1 MSKVEDGTSS
11 LFHSK
16 PDWCLHL
23 ERKRVLD
30 SQEDGERQDAS
41 ASALG
46 NARRIVD
53 RENEYKKGRLRP
65 VSPDRTDPLS
75 AEDSNYAAVMR
86 ERELE
91 RERQEAARR
100 AREEK
105 QKLEP
110 SHGSREAL
118 ASGEAST
125 SSGRTQ
131 KRRKWDMPT
140 PDTSAD
146 EAKYARSEWDLVESA
161 TPRTRARSR
170 WDETPQAPTTISE
183 TPKRTRSR
191 WDETPV
197 TQNLAHPATPSR
209 GASRTF
215 SFASDPLSFF
225 PSNISALGG
234 DVGGVSSRWEREL
247 ESRNRFLTDEELDNI
262 LPAEGYSILEPPPS
276 YVPPTPSR
284 KVTSSTPAASEISG
298 FHMQESPLSSA
309 TAAMSLQPPDEDLPA
324 IKPEDFQYF
333 GKLMDSRPDAAM
345 SIEEAKERKI
355 MKLLLRIK
363 SGTPQMRRQ
372 SMRQIT
378 EKARDFGAA
387 ALLDQILP
395 ILMSPSLEDQ
405 ERHLLV
411 KVIDRILFKLGDLV
425 RPYVHK
431 ILVVIEPLLIE
442 EDYYTR
448 IEGREIITNLSKAA
462 GLATMIATLR
472 PDIDH
477 ADEYVRNTTART
489 FAVVAAALGIQSL
502 VPFLRAVCRSQKS
515 WQARHTGVRIIQQI
529 AILSGC
535 AVLPHLRSLVE
546 CVAPNLEDEQHKIRT
561 MTSLAISA
569 LAEAAA
575 PYGIESFE
583 AILQPIFRSLRQLR
597 SKSLAAALKAVGHII
612 VLMNPEQAD
621 FYIRELMPVLTREF
635 TSPDDEM
642 KKIILKVIKQ
652 CSERPGVSASFVRSE
667 VLPDFFKYFW
677 VRRMALDR
685 RTSRQLRETTIELA
699 GRVGVAEIVGRLVN
713 LLKDESEP
721 FRRMAIETLD
731 AILSKFTGADID
743 ERMEERLM
751 DGMLFAY
758 QEQDSEDAGNV
769 LMNGFS
775 AVFKALGT
783 RIKPYLMQITSMILW
798 RLSRPTAKV
807 RQLAADLVGRLA
819 PSIALCNEDSIL
831 AKLSIV
837 LYENLGEEYP
847 DVLGSILGALKAI
860 VNVIGISRM
869 NPPVKDLILR
879 LGPILRN
886 RHEKVQENC
895 VELIG
900 RIADR
905 ASEAASARE
914 WMRICFELLDL
925 LKAHR
930 KSIRRAAINSF
941 GYIAKAVGPHDVLA
955 ALLNNLKV
963 QERQNRVCTTIA
975 IAIVAESCAPFTVLP
990 ALMNEYRVPEMNVQ
1004 NGVLKSMSFMFEYIG
1019 EMSKDYIYAV
1029 TPLLE
1034 DALTDRDQVHR
1045 QTAAMAVKHIALGV
1059 IGFGCE
1065 EALLH
1070 LMNSILPNLFD
1081 ANPHLLT
1088 AVIESIDAM
1097 RLAISPC
1104 TIFQYLTQVPP
1115 LLNLVVLTLRSRA
1128 YFTRL
1133 AVSAISTGGS
1143 TTTCTSARRKP

>member
-1 MSKVEDGTSS
+1 MSRTVVIYYTFRS
-11 LFHSK
+11 L
-16 PDWCLHL
+16 CVCL

-30 SQEDGERQDAS
+30 SQETEGEQDPNAS
-41 ASALG
+41 LLG
-46 NARRIVD
+46 NSRRIID
-53 RENEYKKGRLRP
+53 RENDYKQGRLRQ
-65 VSPDRTDPLS
+65 VSPDRLDPQS
-75 AEDSNYAAVMR
+75 AKDSNYAAIMR

-91 RERQEAARR
+91 REKKEAVRR

-105 QKLEP
+105 QKLDMSSTP
-110 SHGSREAL
+110 NNSFASH
-118 ASGEAST
+118 EAST
-125 SSGRTQ
+125 SSSTGRAQ

-146 EAKYARSEWDLVESA
+146 EAKFARSEWDIPETA
-161 TPRTRARSR
+161 TPRTRA
-170 WDETPQAPTTISE
+170 
-183 TPKRTRSR
+183 KSR

-197 TQNLAHPATPSR
+197 AQTSAVAGETPKRAKSRWDETPVAQTSSFATPSR
-209 GASRTF
+209 VDASA
-215 SFASDPLSFF
+215 SFAADPLSFF
-225 PSNISALGG
+225 PSNISSLG
-234 DVGGVSSRWEREL
+234 DSSGVSSRWEREL
-247 ESRNRFLTDEELDNI
+247 EARNRFITDEELDNI
-262 LPAEGYSILEPPPS
+262 IPKEGYSILEPPAS
-276 YVPPTPSR
+276 YVPPTLS
-284 KVTSSTPAASEISG
+284 KKYSASTPAAPEING
-298 FHMQESPLSSA
+298 FHMQESTAISA
-309 TAAMSLQPPDEDLPA
+309 SAGGMTLQPPDEDLPV
-324 IKPEDFQYF
+324 IKAEDFQYF
-333 GKLMDSRPDAAM
+333 GKLMDSRSDEAM
-345 SIEEAKERKI
+345 SLEEAKERKI

-448 IEGREIITNLSKAA
+448 MEGREIITNLSKAA

-489 FAVVAAALGIQSL
+489 FAVVASALGIQSL
-502 VPFLRAVCRSQKS
+502 VPFLRAVCRSKKS

-546 CVAPNLEDEQHKIRT
+546 CVVPNLEDEQHKIRT

-612 VLMNPEQAD
+612 VLMNAEQAD
-621 FYIRELMPVLTREF
+621 FYSRELMPVLAREF
-635 TSPDDEM
+635 ASPDDEM

-652 CSERPGVSASFVRSE
+652 CAGKPGVSASFLKSE
-667 VLPDFFKYFW
+667 ILPDFFKYFW

-685 RTSRQLRETTIELA
+685 RNSRQLVETTIELA
-699 GRVGVAEIVGRLVN
+699 GRVGVAEIFGRIVSF
-713 LLKDESEP
+713 LKDESEP
-721 FRRMAIETLD
+721 FRRMAIETID
-731 AILSKFTGADID
+731 AIFTKFSGADID
-743 ERMEERLM
+743 ERAEERLM

-758 QEQDSEDAGNV
+758 QEQNSDDAGNV
-769 LMNGFS
+769 LMNGFG
-775 AVFKALGT
+775 AVLKALGT
-783 RIKPYLMQITSMILW
+783 RVKPHLMQITSMILW
-798 RLSRPTAKV
+798 RLSNRTAKV
-807 RQLAADLVGRLA
+807 RQLAADLVARVA
-819 PSIALCNEDSIL
+819 PSIALCNEDAIL
-831 AKLSIV
+831 AKLSVV

-895 VELIG
+895 VELVG

-914 WMRICFELLDL
+914 WMRICFELLDM

-930 KSIRRAAINSF
+930 KSIRRAAVNSF

-1004 NGVLKSMSFMFEYIG
+1004 NGVLKSLAFMFEYIG

-1045 QTAAMAVKHIALGV
+1045 QTAAMAVKHIAVGV
-1059 IGFGCE
+1059 VGFGCE

-1070 LMNSILPNLFD
+1070 LLNSILPNLFD

-1104 TIFQYLTQVPP
+1104 TIFQYLVQVNPP
-1115 LLNLVVLTLRSRA
+1115 
-1128 YFTRL
+1128 
-1133 AVSAISTGGS
+1133 
-1143 TTTCTSARRKP
+1143 